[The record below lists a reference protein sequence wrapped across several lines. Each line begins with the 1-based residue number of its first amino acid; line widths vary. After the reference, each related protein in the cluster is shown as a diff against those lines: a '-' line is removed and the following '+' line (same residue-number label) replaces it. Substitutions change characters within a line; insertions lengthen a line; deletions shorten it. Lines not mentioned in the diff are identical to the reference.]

1 MKIPDKI
8 YIYTVSPCDNHY
20 SITPTDN
27 ITDKKYEVEYIR
39 KDALKEL
46 IEKTAIFYKEKIQE
60 GEPWSEIRLE
70 VCEHLISKINKI

>member
-1 MKIPDKI
+1 MKTPDKI
-8 YIYTVSPCDNHY
+8 FVNADPFGFMCAYDIENHP
-20 SITPTDN
+20 SRG
-27 ITDKKYEVEYIR
+27 EEYIR
-39 KDALKEL
+39 KDALLEL

>member
-1 MKIPDKI
+1 MKTPDKI
-8 YIYTVSPCDNHY
+8 YVAISKFMCPGLASCSKLKDDMT
-20 SITPTDN
+20 
-27 ITDKKYEVEYIR
+27 EYIR
-39 KDALKEL
+39 KDALLEL